1 MRTISTRTPLI
12 DNFVKAFDYYK
23 SKSDKTGRDIANH
36 LNTSAPTVS
45 NWGAGKH
52 LPDMNTLQK
61 LADYLH
67 APVSQ
72 FFNFTALTETESED
86 QKDLI
91 ALIKTLPDEDIK
103 VLGAVALR
111 LKELQGEEP

>member
-52 LPDMNTLQK
+52 LLQK

>member
-52 LPDMNTLQK
+52 LPDMDTLQK

-72 FFNFTALTETESED
+72 F
-86 QKDLI
+86 
-91 ALIKTLPDEDIK
+91 
-103 VLGAVALR
+103 LGAVALR